1 MERERSRSLELAR
14 HYLDLGRPEQALD
27 ALQRGDIDPEAPELF
42 QLRACALFDSGRNS
56 DAATAAREGLAGL
69 PESID
74 LLETL
79 ALAEL
84 QLGHQKEAERA
95 IDQALKISPW
105 NEVLHAQRAL
115 ILARNEEFMKARTAL
130 EEAVRLNPESTHVL
144 QVRAQVEVLAESDDA
159 ESAIEDLLSV
169 DPENRV
175 GHILKGDLAA
185 GRQKFGAAVKHYG
198 TAARLDPSDS
208 GVTEAVREAR
218 VGAHPLL
225 APVRPMWRLGRWRS
239 YFLYITLLVL
249 LAAAGLESLRIAVV
263 AVWVTI
269 VVLSWV
275 GPPVL
280 RRWQRRR
287 YGG

>member
-1 MERERSRSLELAR
+1 VERERSRSLELAR

-27 ALQRGDIDPEAPELF
+27 ALQRGDVDPEDPELF

-56 DAATAAREGLAGL
+56 DAATAAREGLARL

-84 QLGHQKEAERA
+84 QLGHHEEAERA
-95 IDQALKISPW
+95 IDKALKISPW

-115 ILARNEEFMKARTAL
+115 ILARNGEFTKARTAL
-130 EEAVRLNPESTHVL
+130 EEAVRLNPEATHVL
-144 QVRAQVEVLAESDDA
+144 QIRAQVEVLAESDDA
-159 ESAIEDLLSV
+159 DAAIEDLLSV

-185 GRQKFGAAVKHYG
+185 SRNKFGAAARHFG

-208 GVTEAVREAR
+208 GVTEAAREAR

-225 APVRPMWRLGRWRS
+225 APVRPMWRFGRWRS

-249 LAAAGLESLRIAVV
+249 LAAAGLESLRRALVV
-263 AVWVTI
+263 VWLTI